1 MKLGH
6 HGARPAAFERPARR
20 GRLGG
25 AAGAALVELAFVALF
40 IATISAGAYDYGM
53 AYREALA
60 VNEAARTGV
69 RTGSALG
76 TNWQADYYALSGA
89 KAALA
94 ASNKLGGVQ
103 RVVIY
108 KSTTEDGNPPAEC
121 TTAISSTLA
130 CNMITGQQFR
140 DMTLSNFNTT
150 TGCFTDAT
158 IKNWC
163 PSSRNN
169 IQLTADYYGIWI
181 QTKYSHLFKV
191 VNPST
196 TINRDA
202 VMRLEPV

>member
-6 HGARPAAFERPARR
+6 HRARPAALGRPARH
-20 GRLGG
+20 GVGCGG

-94 ASNKLGGVQ
+94 GEQQAGRRAAGGHLQVDHRGRQ
-103 RVVIY
+103 PAGRVH
-108 KSTTEDGNPPAEC
+108 DGHRRAPW
-121 TTAISSTLA
+121 
-130 CNMITGQQFR
+130 R
-140 DMTLSNFNTT
+140 
-150 TGCFTDAT
+150 AT
-158 IKNWC
+158 
-163 PSSRNN
+163 
-169 IQLTADYYGIWI
+169 
-181 QTKYSHLFKV
+181 
-191 VNPST
+191 
-196 TINRDA
+196 
-202 VMRLEPV
+202 